1 MVRKR
6 IITRMLG
13 DQRVGYFDDQEA
25 LSSDLTIKEA
35 IDGGYV
41 TGKVTVITQ
50 MLEAVFGAMKDGVG
64 KDGNGRKIDGYISIN
79 AFLRTYL
86 KDVTDNVTRENA
98 KVVLRARMLNK
109 FDVDT
114 SDWSFVIVDG
124 MVNFLLEVI
133 TTGEETDVIHL
144 GEDVMING
152 RGLELVDGDTVSW
165 LVPEDGASGTVAASY
180 ITSDATRI
188 TIDRDGLQELYG
200 HEEYDGKTIVF
211 TVRIGNKIGTKRA
224 TMKVV
229 D

>member
-6 IITRMLG
+6 VITQMLG
-13 DQRVGYFDDQEA
+13 DKRVGRFDDQEP
-25 LSSDLTIKEA
+25 LSSDETIQEA

-50 MLEAVFGAMKDGVG
+50 MVEAVFGAMKDGVQR
-64 KDGNGRKIDGYISIN
+64 DGNGRKIDGYLSIN
-79 AFLRTYL
+79 AFLSAYL
-86 KDVTDNVTRENA
+86 KDVTDDVTKENA
-98 KVVLRARMLNK
+98 RVRLRANMLK
-109 FDVDT
+109 QFDVDA
-114 SDWSFVIVDG
+114 SDWSFSFVDG
-124 MVNFLLEVI
+124 VVSFLLDVI

-165 LVPEDGASGTVAASY
+165 SVPEDGAHGTVADTY

-188 TIDRDGLQELYG
+188 TIARDGLQELYG
-200 HEEYDGKTIVF
+200 KPEYDGKNVVF
-211 TVRIGNKIGTKRA
+211 TVRIGNKFGTKKA

-229 D
+229 E